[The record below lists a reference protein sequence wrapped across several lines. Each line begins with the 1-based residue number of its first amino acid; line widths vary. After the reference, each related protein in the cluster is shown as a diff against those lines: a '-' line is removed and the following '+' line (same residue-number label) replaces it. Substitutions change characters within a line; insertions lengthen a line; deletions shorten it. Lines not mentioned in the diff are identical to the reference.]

1 MSKICNVA
9 APINFIGKIEI
20 NRSKP
25 CHTSNYT
32 NVSSRNIEYL
42 VYHYTGNSKDTAKAN
57 ANYFMGAN
65 RWASAHYIVD
75 NTSIWQSV
83 DINDRAWHC
92 GTDGDYYHNH
102 CRNANSIGIEMCC
115 TAGNYKIG
123 DKAKEN
129 AAQLGAALCKYFGI
143 TDVDTYVIRHYDVTH
158 KICPAQMVND
168 NSEWIAFKSR
178 IKEILN
184 GEAPTKTFYRV
195 RKSWK
200 DGASQRGAYSVLT
213 NAISACDKAGPG
225 YYVFDESGT
234 PIYPDNA
241 ICTLVKKKIIN
252 TPNHW
257 VAVKHDL
264 KYLDVLLDKIAE
276 SADSKVIGSVKTA
289 KDAIEHL
296 VKCDVINDKNYWL
309 ANYTKVK
316 YLDKLLISATNH
328 ISSKFTAYKVKVTV
342 DALNIR
348 KGPGIKHDIVGCI
361 RDKGTYTIVDE
372 ESGWGLL
379 KSYVEDRNGWIS
391 LAYTKKV

>member
-1 MSKICNVA
+1 MGKICDIA
-9 APINFIGKIEI
+9 APITFVGSIEI

-25 CHTSNYT
+25 CNASNYT
-32 NVSSRNIEYL
+32 NISSREIGYL
-42 VYHYTGNSKDTAKAN
+42 VYHYTGNSKDTAQAN

-83 DINDRAWHC
+83 DVNDRAWHC
-92 GTDGDYYHNH
+92 GTDGSYYHND

-129 AAQLGAALCKYFGI
+129 AAQLGAALCKYLGI
-143 TDVDTYVIRHYDVTH
+143 TDVDKYVLRHYDITH

-168 NSEWIAFKSR
+168 NSEWAAFKAR

-184 GEAPTKTFYRV
+184 GVAPAKHFYRV
-195 RKSWK
+195 RKSWN
-200 DGASQRGAYSVLT
+200 DSASQRGAYSVLT

-234 PIYPDNA
+234 PVYPDDA
-241 ICTLVKKKIIN
+241 ICTLVKKNIIN

-257 VAVKHDL
+257 INVKHDL
-264 KYLDVLLDKIAE
+264 KYLDVLLEKIAE
-276 SADSKVIGSVKTA
+276 AADSKVVGSVKTA

-296 VKCDVINDKNYWL
+296 VKCGVISDKSYWL
-309 ANYTKVK
+309 TNYAKVK
-316 YLDKLLISATNH
+316 YLDKLLISAANH
-328 ISSKFTAYKVKVTV
+328 MQYKFDPYLVKVTTS
-342 DALNIR
+342 ALNIR
-348 KGPGIKHDIVGCI
+348 KDAGTTYSIVGCI
-361 RDKGTYTIVDE
+361 KDQGMYTIVDE
-372 ESGWGLL
+372 KNGWGLL
-379 KSYVEDRNGWIS
+379 KSYADKRDGWIF
-391 LAYTKKV
+391 LEYTKKV